1 MVMIQLYILWFNCKY
16 YGDGMVC
23 ECRLWYGKPK
33 LTYPDLEQIGTWLS
47 YEGWTDEE
55 KEKDSMQH

>member
-1 MVMIQLYILWFNCKY
+1 
-16 YGDGMVC
+16 MVC